1 MKDQQVQRHANSLP
15 DNSLTASGGVPVPF
29 NKEAGAFSG
38 SWDWGIVVDPLGP
51 GETAECRLMLGVDDN
66 GSLTVD
72 GEGIFIPGEG
82 KYHGGSYREKSLSF
96 PIEPGPHRVHMTY
109 ENVAVPPE
117 WTNLAILNY
126 SIEVMV
132 SDGTSSSSYQPDEG
146 YPEPVSTED
155 EGEDVPC
162 ECGEEAAGGNGSQ
175 SSSSSP
181 CPEEDNGEGDNGE
194 DEDPCTCENNEG
206 GSSSSSAR
214 GARSSSTLY
223 GSSAAGRRVV
233 ARTLKTE
240 MIWRTNFGSFR

>member
-1 MKDQQVQRHANSLP
+1 
-15 DNSLTASGGVPVPF
+15 
-29 NKEAGAFSG
+29 
-38 SWDWGIVVDPLGP
+38 
-51 GETAECRLMLGVDDN
+51 
-66 GSLTVD
+66 
-72 GEGIFIPGEG
+72 
-82 KYHGGSYREKSLSF
+82 
-96 PIEPGPHRVHMTY
+96 EPGPHRVHMTY

-181 CPEEDNGEGDNGE
+181 CPEEDNG
-194 DEDPCTCENNEG
+194 
-206 GSSSSSAR
+206 
-214 GARSSSTLY
+214 
-223 GSSAAGRRVV
+223 
-233 ARTLKTE
+233 
-240 MIWRTNFGSFR
+240 

>member
-132 SDGTSSSSYQPDEG
+132 SDGTSSSSYQRMKVIRNP
-146 YPEPVSTED
+146 
-155 EGEDVPC
+155 
-162 ECGEEAAGGNGSQ
+162 
-175 SSSSSP
+175 
-181 CPEEDNGEGDNGE
+181 
-194 DEDPCTCENNEG
+194 
-206 GSSSSSAR
+206 
-214 GARSSSTLY
+214 
-223 GSSAAGRRVV
+223 
-233 ARTLKTE
+233 
-240 MIWRTNFGSFR
+240 

>member
-1 MKDQQVQRHANSLP
+1 MDSLP
-15 DNSLTASGGVPVPF
+15 DNALSVSGGGPAPF
-29 NKEAGAFSG
+29 DKEAGAFSG
-38 SWDWGIVVDPLGP
+38 SWDWGIIVDPLGP

-66 GSLTVD
+66 GTLTVD

-82 KYHGGSYREKSLSF
+82 KYHGGTYREKSLSF

-162 ECGEEAAGGNGSQ
+162 ECGGTAMALRAV
-175 SSSSSP
+175 P
-181 CPEEDNGEGDNGE
+181 VFPV
-194 DEDPCTCENNEG
+194 
-206 GSSSSSAR
+206 
-214 GARSSSTLY
+214 
-223 GSSAAGRRVV
+223 RR
-233 ARTLKTE
+233 KTTVKG
-240 MIWRTNFGSFR
+240 ITVKTRPPVPVKQ

>member
-38 SWDWGIVVDPLGP
+38 SWGWGIVVDPLGP

-155 EGEDVPC
+155 EGK
-162 ECGEEAAGGNGSQ
+162 
-175 SSSSSP
+175 
-181 CPEEDNGEGDNGE
+181 
-194 DEDPCTCENNEG
+194 TCRAN
-206 GSSSSSAR
+206 
-214 GARSSSTLY
+214 
-223 GSSAAGRRVV
+223 AGRRLLAAMAPRAVPV
-233 ARTLKTE
+233 LPVRRKTTEKGITVKMRIPAPVKTMRAAAAALRRAARALPPPFTVRRPPAGAWSPGRSRRK
-240 MIWRTNFGSFR
+240 

>member
-181 CPEEDNGEGDNGE
+181 CP
-194 DEDPCTCENNEG
+194 
-206 GSSSSSAR
+206 
-214 GARSSSTLY
+214 
-223 GSSAAGRRVV
+223 
-233 ARTLKTE
+233 
-240 MIWRTNFGSFR
+240 

>member
-1 MKDQQVQRHANSLP
+1 M
-15 DNSLTASGGVPVPF
+15 
-29 NKEAGAFSG
+29 
-38 SWDWGIVVDPLGP
+38 
-51 GETAECRLMLGVDDN
+51 
-66 GSLTVD
+66 
-72 GEGIFIPGEG
+72 EGLIG
-82 KYHGGSYREKSLSF
+82 KKSLSF

-206 GSSSSSAR
+206 GSSSSAR
-214 GARSSSTLY
+214 GALFLHPLRFV
-223 GSSAAGRRVV
+223 GRRQ
-233 ARTLKTE
+233 ARGCPDAQDGNDLAYQF
-240 MIWRTNFGSFR
+240 RLFPGHDGSASGIAGNSRIHILG